1 MENRNWKCTESEAN
15 CGNRIYYSV
24 IFKVFFYFFFVFLNI
39 YIYIY
44 IYIYLAVL
52 GLCCCVSFSLV
63 AVHGLLTVVASLVAE
78 RRL

>member
-24 IFKVFFYFFFVFLNI
+24 IFKVFFNFFCFFLNI

-44 IYIYLAVL
+44 LAVP

-63 AVHGLLTVVASLVAE
+63 AVHGILTVVASLVAE